1 MKKHGQDGQH
11 QSLSD
16 SGSPQKEKA
25 RQLHVPAQSESGKA
39 SSLNKIV
46 AKKLYLNL
54 PASELQWLDNV
65 PYSAEESGSHN
76 YPSRSTES
84 ACSIWAWILF

>member
-1 MKKHGQDGQH
+1 M
-11 QSLSD
+11 
-16 SGSPQKEKA
+16 
-25 RQLHVPAQSESGKA
+25 PAQSESGKA